1 LQHAL
6 EQPLTDYN
14 EVPVKWNGTGY
25 DFRRETK
32 ASINRQLPRRRQ
44 PAKGEKK
51 DGSAALSA
59 FREDENQT
67 PAALEHQQH
76 KRERTFQQI
85 DFVLDR
91 MNETTQKIS
100 HASNNSHGGEA
111 VGGPNTAVSITQQNV
126 NVRKS
131 VENMRY
137 FMKPHSIREL
147 QGMMQNII
155 EEFNT

>member
-14 EVPVKWNGTGY
+14 EVPAKWNGTGY

-44 PAKGEKK
+44 PAKAGKK
-51 DGSAALSA
+51 DASASMAALQ
-59 FREDENQT
+59 EDADQT

-85 DFVLDR
+85 DFVLDK

-100 HASNNSHGGEA
+100 HSNSQGGE
-111 VGGPNTAVSITQQNV
+111 PNSGVSVTQQNV